1 MEKFPQMKNYSVIKL
16 RYLCACLW
24 EKKTQISHSK
34 ISELAATAYLVRT
47 IFLSFNRENW
57 PRQIMTY
64 KPYNTFQSVKGELRW
79 YRGKRTRSSKAEK

>member
-1 MEKFPQMKNYSVIKL
+1 MYGKVPSSEKLFSNQVEIFVGF
-16 RYLCACLW
+16 LCACLW

-64 KPYNTFQSVKGELRW
+64 NLIIHFKVSKG
-79 YRGKRTRSSKAEK
+79 S

>member
-34 ISELAATAYLVRT
+34 ISELAATAYLVRA

-64 KPYNTFQSVKGELRW
+64 NLIIHFKVSKG
-79 YRGKRTRSSKAEK
+79 S